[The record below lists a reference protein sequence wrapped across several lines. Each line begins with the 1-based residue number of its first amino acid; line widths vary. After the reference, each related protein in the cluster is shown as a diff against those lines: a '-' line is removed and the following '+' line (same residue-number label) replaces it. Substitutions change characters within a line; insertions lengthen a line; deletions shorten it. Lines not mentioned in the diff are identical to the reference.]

1 MNRVILFVDDDVAVL
16 NGLKSQFR
24 EEFGNKFIYELA
36 QSGEEGL
43 EILSELAEDFEEKDE
58 ETVLLVVSD
67 WLMPG
72 IKGDQF
78 LIEANKIFPDS
89 KKVLLTGQ
97 ADKKAVNNARENAN
111 LDKFLS
117 KPWNPEDLFQII
129 RSNVK
134 I

>member
-1 MNRVILFVDDDVAVL
+1 MNRVILFVDDDIAVL
-16 NGLKSQFR
+16 NSLKAEFK

-43 EILSELAEDFEEKDE
+43 EILSELVEEIEGDD
-58 ETVLLVVSD
+58 ETVLLIVSD

-72 IKGDQF
+72 LKGDEF
-78 LIEANKIFPDS
+78 LIETNKIFPDA

-97 ADKKAVNNARENAN
+97 ADEKAINNAKENAN

-117 KPWNPEDLFQII
+117 KPWNPEDLFRII
-129 RSNVK
+129 RSAAK